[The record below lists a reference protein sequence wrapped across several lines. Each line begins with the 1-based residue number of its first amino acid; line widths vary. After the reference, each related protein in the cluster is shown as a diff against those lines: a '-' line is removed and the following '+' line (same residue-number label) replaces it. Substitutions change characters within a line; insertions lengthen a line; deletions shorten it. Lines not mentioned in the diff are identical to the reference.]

1 MKIKNR
7 ILSAFC
13 ALATLVNTF
22 TGFLFPTTTY
32 ASTTSD
38 EFIGSRIL
46 LVDKGSC
53 GKYLTYN
60 GEEIQAKFVVYSA
73 EDGNEYAAYCNEP
86 SFQGVGS
93 NDIHYGEYIV
103 KSKVTDDR
111 LWRVAVNGYPYK
123 TPTEMGANGE
133 REAYIATKQAI

>member
-13 ALATLVNTF
+13 AVATLVNTF
-22 TGFLFPTTTY
+22 AGFLFPTTTY
-32 ASTTSD
+32 AKSTITD
-38 EFIGSRIL
+38 DFIGSRIL
-46 LVDKGSC
+46 LVDKNSC

-93 NDIHYGEYIV
+93 NGIHYGEYIV

-111 LWRVAVNGYPYK
+111 LWRVEVNG
-123 TPTEMGANGE
+123 
-133 REAYIATKQAI
+133 